1 MPVDGVECHE
11 LAKPPT
17 DTDTKGQE
25 PVPRTRD
32 RIPDLCAPE
41 PFQVNFELLSIALL
55 NIELVIFLIFVMAPF
70 TGIPQ
75 CANF

>member
-41 PFQVNFELLSIALL
+41 PFQVNFELLSIEHCA
-55 NIELVIFLIFVMAPF
+55 IEH
-70 TGIPQ
+70 
-75 CANF
+75 